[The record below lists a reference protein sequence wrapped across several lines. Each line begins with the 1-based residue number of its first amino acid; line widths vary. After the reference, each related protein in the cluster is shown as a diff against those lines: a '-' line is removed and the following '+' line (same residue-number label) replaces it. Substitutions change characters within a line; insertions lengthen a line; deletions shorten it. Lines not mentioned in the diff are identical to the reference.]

1 MRHKKFICLVVA
13 LLFLSSL
20 SALAET
26 KKITTMGNYT
36 FARIR
41 GNVPT
46 EKVMKTLVEK
56 YAADIKAGFEMAGY
70 GDLYQPFIDQVQT
83 ATFTD
88 RQLMPGQTFLWMLF
102 RSHGKV
108 KLVQD

>member
-1 MRHKKFICLVVA
+1 MKYKKLTCLVLAV
-13 LLFLSSL
+13 LFLASL

-26 KKITTMGNYT
+26 KKITSMGHYT

-46 EKVMKTLVEK
+46 EKVMKTLVDK

-70 GDLYQPFIDQVQT
+70 GDLY
-83 ATFTD
+83 
-88 RQLMPGQTFLWMLF
+88 
-102 RSHGKV
+102 
-108 KLVQD
+108 